1 MIFRDDLRWILH
13 EELQDSILCLRQTD
27 NLFSGGDLA
36 AIQIQRQLTVLQDCR
51 SDGIPTIPQLNSDA
65 GQQFFGVKGFGD
77 IIGGAAQQ
85 KIHLVLG
92 VHLGAD
98 NDCLLY
104 TSTFGEIYSEL
115 FKMIETGKT
124 GEVYRHIGVRDLEE
138 QKS

>member
-1 MIFRDDLRWILH
+1 MPVATAPMPK
-13 EELQDSILCLRQTD
+13 S
-27 NLFSGGDLA
+27 A

-98 NDCLLY
+98 NDDGNIVNLLKHLLSAE
-104 TSTFGEIYSEL
+104 TRQHQ
-115 FKMIETGKT
+115 IEQNQI
-124 GEVYRHIGVRDLEE
+124 RLCI
-138 QKS
+138 